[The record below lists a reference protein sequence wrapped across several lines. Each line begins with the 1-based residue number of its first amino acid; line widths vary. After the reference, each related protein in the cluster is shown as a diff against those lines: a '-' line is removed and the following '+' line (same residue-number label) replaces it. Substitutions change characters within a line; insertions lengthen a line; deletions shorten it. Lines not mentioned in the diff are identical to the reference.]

1 VWAAIP
7 VLFGADSITFDWG
20 DVEGAEKYSL
30 DFVVVATVDYW
41 DTSGL
46 EPVLVEDVEVEA
58 SLSFGTSDWNEDM
71 SQSQITLPDEELSED
86 AALAAVAAELGIE
99 AGNLEYVDWLEVY
112 VKVKALDPHAETGT
126 KSQDNPFSDPLYL

>member
-1 VWAAIP
+1 
-7 VLFGADSITFDWG
+7 
-20 DVEGAEKYSL
+20 
-30 DFVVVATVDYW
+30 VALVDYW

-71 SQSQITLPDEELSED
+71 SQSQITIPEDELSED

-99 AGNLEYVDWLEVY
+99 ADNLEYVDWLEVY
-112 VKVKALDPHAETGT
+112 VKVKALDPHAETG
-126 KSQDNPFSDPLYL
+126 KKNQDNPFSDPLYL